1 MPRRQPLGAALDQEL
16 EDRQAMFVGQ
26 GAQGFDNSSGF
37 HRPYDISTDI
47 VMSSCSEASSFS
59 PKSSDNPTFRQRHA
73 DTLGHD
79 DRCRV
84 LLQREFHDLA
94 WMDARAIDRAAKQ
107 FLELDEAMALVQVQ
121 ATEH

>member
-47 VMSSCSEASSFS
+47 VMSSCPEAEASSFS
-59 PKSSDNPTFRQRHA
+59 PKSSDKPTFRQRHA
-73 DTLGHD
+73 DTLAD
-79 DRCRV
+79 DDVIEQPYVHQGERLLDALGDQFVGLARLGDAGGV
-84 LLQREFHDLA
+84 LGF
-94 WMDARAIDRAAKQ
+94 IS
-107 FLELDEAMALVQVQ
+107 
-121 ATEH
+121 